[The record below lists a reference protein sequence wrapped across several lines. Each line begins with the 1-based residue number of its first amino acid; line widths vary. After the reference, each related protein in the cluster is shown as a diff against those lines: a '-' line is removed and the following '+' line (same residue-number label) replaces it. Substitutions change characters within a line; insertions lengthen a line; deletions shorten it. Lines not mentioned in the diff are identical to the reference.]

1 MSACRAIGVQW
12 ITPPLPTAAATLHPQ
27 GGQGLTFSGEGS
39 RDPDDR
45 AGRTP
50 LRYSWSCTKTD
61 AAAKASADVPAMA

>member
-1 MSACRAIGVQW
+1 MLQ
-12 ITPPLPTAAATLHPQ
+12 LQ
-27 GGQGLTFSGEGS
+27 GGQSLTFSGEGS

-61 AAAKASADVPAMA
+61 AAAKASADVPAAAKQSHSAAPLLGLLHCLLR